1 MVEYTKY
8 IKEIKMKNINKLIAC
23 LLAVVLLVAC
33 NSNKAPEVA
42 DEPAPEAIPAE
53 EADSVEKDG
62 DAVSVV
68 TNTFPAYDWVKN
80 ITEGTD
86 VEVTNLTD
94 NGVSLHNYEPS
105 AQDIEKIAK
114 SNLFLYVGGESDE
127 WAPDAAKQAPKA
139 KVLNMLEI
147 LGDAVK
153 EEEVKE
159 GMEHDHDHEHGD
171 EDHDHD
177 HDHGDEDHD
186 HEDGDE
192 DHDHDHDHDHEHE
205 HEHEEVEYDEHVWL
219 SVKNAK
225 TISKAIADA
234 LCEIDLKNADTFKKN
249 YEAYAAKLDA
259 LQNDFDEMRKAAK
272 QDTILVADRFPF
284 RYLVSDLDLD
294 YFAAFVG
301 CSAESEASFETI
313 SFLAQKVD
321 ELNIKHIIKLAGSD
335 GKIADTVKNASK
347 AKDQDIIEMTS
358 MENASSNDGKTY
370 IDYMQMNLD
379 ALKKAL
385 N

>member
-1 MVEYTKY
+1 
-8 IKEIKMKNINKLIAC
+8 MKNINKLIAC

-62 DAVSVV
+62 YAVSVV

-127 WAPDAAKQAPKA
+127 WAPDAAKQAPNA

-171 EDHDHD
+171 EDHDHE
-177 HDHGDEDHD
+177 HGDEDHD
-186 HEDGDE
+186 HEHEDADHD
-192 DHDHDHDHDHEHE
+192 DHDHDHDHDHEHD
-205 HEHEEVEYDEHVWL
+205 HEEIEYDEHVWL

-234 LCEIDLKNADTFKKN
+234 LCEIDAKNADTFKKN

-259 LQNDFDEMRKAAK
+259 LQNDFDEMRKVAK

-321 ELNIKHIIKLAGSD
+321 ELGLKHIIKLAGSD
-335 GKIADTVKNASK
+335 GKIADTVKNASMT
-347 AKDQDIIEMTS
+347 KDQDIIEMTS

-370 IDYMQMNLD
+370 IDYTQMNLD

>member
-1 MVEYTKY
+1 
-8 IKEIKMKNINKLIAC
+8 MKNINKFLAC
-23 LLAVVLLVAC
+23 LLMVVLLVAC
-33 NSNKAPEVA
+33 NSNKAPEMA
-42 DEPAPEAIPAE
+42 EEPASEAIPAV
-53 EADSVEKDG
+53 EADSIQKDG
-62 DAVSVV
+62 DAISVV

-114 SNLFLYVGGESDE
+114 ANLFLYVGGESDE
-127 WAPDAAKQAPKA
+127 WAPNAAKQAPNA
-139 KVLNMLEI
+139 KILNMLEI

-159 GMEHDHDHEHGD
+159 GMEHEHE
-171 EDHDHD
+171 
-177 HDHGDEDHD
+177 

-192 DHDHDHDHDHEHE
+192 DHEHEHGNEDHDDHDDNDHDHDHDHDHEHE
-205 HEHEEVEYDEHVWL
+205 EIEYDEHVWL

-225 TISKAIADA
+225 TIYMAIADA
-234 LCEIDLKNADTFKKN
+234 LAEIDPKNADKFKAN

-259 LQNDFDEMRKAAK
+259 LQNDFDVMRKAAK

-321 ELNIKHIIKLAGSD
+321 ELGIKHIIKLAGSD

-358 MENASSNDGKTY
+358 MENASSNDGKSY

>member
-1 MVEYTKY
+1 
-8 IKEIKMKNINKLIAC
+8 MKNINKLIAC

-177 HDHGDEDHD
+177 HDH
-186 HEDGDE
+186 
-192 DHDHDHDHDHEHE
+192 DHEHE
-205 HEHEEVEYDEHVWL
+205 EIEYDEHVWL

-234 LCEIDLKNADTFKKN
+234 LCEIDAKNADTFKKN

-272 QDTILVADRFPF
+272 QDNILVADRFPF

-335 GKIADTVKNASK
+335 GKIADTVKDASK

>member
-1 MVEYTKY
+1 MVEYTKYTKY
-8 IKEIKMKNINKLIAC
+8 IKEIKMKNINKLLAC

-159 GMEHDHDHEHGD
+159 GMEHEHDHEHGD

-177 HDHGDEDHD
+177 HGDEDHE

-192 DHDHDHDHDHEHE
+192 DHDH
-205 HEHEEVEYDEHVWL
+205 EHEEIEYDEHVWL

-234 LCEIDLKNADTFKKN
+234 LCEIDAKNADTFKKN

-321 ELNIKHIIKLAGSD
+321 ELNLKHIIKLAGSD

>member
-1 MVEYTKY
+1 
-8 IKEIKMKNINKLIAC
+8 MKNINKLIAC

-33 NSNKAPEVA
+33 NSNKAPEMA

-53 EADSVEKDG
+53 ETDSVQKDG

-159 GMEHDHDHEHGD
+159 GMEHDHDH
-171 EDHDHD
+171 
-177 HDHGDEDHD
+177 
-186 HEDGDE
+186 
-192 DHDHDHDHDHEHE
+192 DHEHD

-234 LCEIDLKNADTFKKN
+234 LCEIDAKNADTFKKN

>member
-1 MVEYTKY
+1 
-8 IKEIKMKNINKLIAC
+8 MKNINKLIAC

-114 SNLFLYVGGESDE
+114 ANLFLYVGGESDE

-159 GMEHDHDHEHGD
+159 GMEHEHDHEDGD

-192 DHDHDHDHDHEHE
+192 DHDHDHEHDHEHE
-205 HEHEEVEYDEHVWL
+205 HEEIEYDEHVWL

-234 LCEIDLKNADTFKKN
+234 LCEIDAKNADTFKKN

-370 IDYMQMNLD
+370 IDYMQINLD

>member
-1 MVEYTKY
+1 
-8 IKEIKMKNINKLIAC
+8 MKNINKLLAC

-33 NSNKAPEVA
+33 NSNKAPEMA

-147 LGDAVK
+147 LGDTVK

-159 GMEHDHDHEHGD
+159 GMEHDHEHEDGDEDHDHEHGD
-171 EDHDHD
+171 EDHDHEHEDAD
-177 HDHGDEDHD
+177 HDDHD
-186 HEDGDE
+186 HEH
-192 DHDHDHDHDHEHE
+192 DHEHEHDHDHDHEHE
-205 HEHEEVEYDEHVWL
+205 EIEYDEHVWL

-234 LCEIDLKNADTFKKN
+234 LCEIDAKNADTFKKN

-321 ELNIKHIIKLAGSD
+321 ELNLKHIIKLAGSD

-358 MENASSNDGKTY
+358 MENASSQDGKTY

>member
-1 MVEYTKY
+1 
-8 IKEIKMKNINKLIAC
+8 MKNINKFLAC
-23 LLAVVLLVAC
+23 LLAVALLVAC

-114 SNLFLYVGGESDE
+114 ANLFLYVGGESDE
-127 WAPDAAKQAPKA
+127 WAPDAAKQAPNA

-159 GMEHDHDHEHGD
+159 GMEHE
-171 EDHDHD
+171 
-177 HDHGDEDHD
+177 HD

-192 DHDHDHDHDHEHE
+192 DHDHDHEHDHEHE
-205 HEHEEVEYDEHVWL
+205 EIEYDEHVWL

-234 LCEIDLKNADTFKKN
+234 LCEIDAKNADTFKKN

-259 LQNDFDEMRKAAK
+259 LQNEFDEMRKAAK
-272 QDTILVADRFPF
+272 LDTILVADRFPF

-347 AKDQDIIEMTS
+347 AKNQDIIEMTS

>member
-1 MVEYTKY
+1 
-8 IKEIKMKNINKLIAC
+8 MKKINTFLAC

-33 NSNKAPEVA
+33 NSNKAPEMA

-127 WAPDAAKQAPKA
+127 WAPDAAKQAPNA
-139 KVLNMLEI
+139 KILNMLEI

-159 GMEHDHDHEHGD
+159 GMEHDHDH
-171 EDHDHD
+171 
-177 HDHGDEDHD
+177 DHGDEDHE
-186 HEDGDE
+186 HEHVDE
-192 DHDHDHDHDHEHE
+192 DHDHEHEDADHDDHDHDHDHEHD
-205 HEHEEVEYDEHVWL
+205 HEEIEYDEHVWL

-234 LCEIDLKNADTFKKN
+234 LCEIDAKNVDTFKKN

-259 LQNDFDEMRKAAK
+259 LQNDFDEMRKDAK

-321 ELNIKHIIKLAGSD
+321 ELGLKHIIKLAGSD

>member
-1 MVEYTKY
+1 
-8 IKEIKMKNINKLIAC
+8 MKNINKLLAC

-33 NSNKAPEVA
+33 NSNKAPEMA
-42 DEPAPEAIPAE
+42 NEPAPEAIPAE

-86 VEVTNLTD
+86 VVVTNLTD

-114 SNLFLYVGGESDE
+114 ANLFLYVGGESDE
-127 WAPDAAKQAPKA
+127 WAPDAAKQAPNA

-147 LGDAVK
+147 LGDSVK
-153 EEEVKE
+153 EEEIKE
-159 GMEHDHDHEHGD
+159 GMEHDH
-171 EDHDHD
+171 
-177 HDHGDEDHD
+177 DHD

-192 DHDHDHDHDHEHE
+192 DHDHDHEHDHEE
-205 HEHEEVEYDEHVWL
+205 IEYDEHVWL

-234 LCEIDLKNADTFKKN
+234 LCEIDAKNTDTFKKN

-321 ELNIKHIIKLAGSD
+321 ELNLKHIIKLAGSD

-358 MENASSNDGKTY
+358 MENASSKDGKTY

>member
-8 IKEIKMKNINKLIAC
+8 TKEINMKNINKLLAC

-53 EADSVEKDG
+53 EADSVEKNG

-105 AQDIEKIAK
+105 AQDVEKIAK

-159 GMEHDHDHEHGD
+159 GMEHEHDHEHGD

-177 HDHGDEDHD
+177 HGDDDHEHEDADHD
-186 HEDGDE
+186 
-192 DHDHDHDHDHEHE
+192 DHDHDHDHEHD
-205 HEHEEVEYDEHVWL
+205 HEHEEIEYDEHVWL

-234 LCEIDLKNADTFKKN
+234 LCEIDAKNADTFKKN
-249 YEAYAAKLDA
+249 YEAYAAKLDT

>member
-1 MVEYTKY
+1 
-8 IKEIKMKNINKLIAC
+8 MKNINKLIAC

-114 SNLFLYVGGESDE
+114 ANLFLYVGGESDE
-127 WAPDAAKQAPKA
+127 WAPDTAKQAPNA

-159 GMEHDHDHEHGD
+159 GMEHDHE
-171 EDHDHD
+171 
-177 HDHGDEDHD
+177 

-192 DHDHDHDHDHEHE
+192 DHDH
-205 HEHEEVEYDEHVWL
+205 EEIEYDEHVWL

-234 LCEIDLKNADTFKKN
+234 LCEIDAKNADTFKKN

>member
-1 MVEYTKY
+1 MVEYTEYTKY
-8 IKEIKMKNINKLIAC
+8 TKEINMKKINTFLAC

-42 DEPAPEAIPAE
+42 DEPAPESIPAE

-159 GMEHDHDHEHGD
+159 GMEHDHE
-171 EDHDHD
+171 
-177 HDHGDEDHD
+177 

-192 DHDHDHDHDHEHE
+192 DHDHDHDNDEDHEHEDADHDDHDHDHEHDHEHE
-205 HEHEEVEYDEHVWL
+205 EIEYDEHVWL

-234 LCEIDLKNADTFKKN
+234 LCEIDAKNADTFKKN

-321 ELNIKHIIKLAGSD
+321 ELNLKHIIKLAGSD
-335 GKIADTVKNASK
+335 GKIADTVKNSSK

>member
-1 MVEYTKY
+1 
-8 IKEIKMKNINKLIAC
+8 MKKINTFLVC

-33 NSNKAPEVA
+33 NSNKAPEMA
-42 DEPAPEAIPAE
+42 EEPASEAIPADQ
-53 EADSVEKDG
+53 ADSIQKDG
-62 DAVSVV
+62 DAISVV

-114 SNLFLYVGGESDE
+114 ANLFLYVGGESDE

-159 GMEHDHDHEHGD
+159 GMEHDHDHEDGD
-171 EDHDHD
+171 DDHED
-177 HDHGDEDHD
+177 GDEDHD

-192 DHDHDHDHDHEHE
+192 DHDHDHDYDHDHEHE
-205 HEHEEVEYDEHVWL
+205 EIEYDEHVWL

-225 TISKAIADA
+225 TISMAIADA
-234 LCEIDLKNADTFKKN
+234 LAEIDPKNADKFKAN

-284 RYLVSDLDLD
+284 RYLVSNLDLD

-321 ELNIKHIIKLAGSD
+321 ELGLKHIIKLAGSD

-358 MENASSNDGKTY
+358 MENASSNDGKSY

>member
-1 MVEYTKY
+1 MVEYTEYTKY
-8 IKEIKMKNINKLIAC
+8 TKEINMKKINTFLAC

-42 DEPAPEAIPAE
+42 DEPAPESIPAE

-62 DAVSVV
+62 DAASVV

-159 GMEHDHDHEHGD
+159 GMEHDHE
-171 EDHDHD
+171 
-177 HDHGDEDHD
+177 

-192 DHDHDHDHDHEHE
+192 DHDHDHDNDEDHEHEDADHDDHDHDHEHDHEHE
-205 HEHEEVEYDEHVWL
+205 EIEYDEHVWL

-234 LCEIDLKNADTFKKN
+234 LCEIDAKNADTFKKN

-321 ELNIKHIIKLAGSD
+321 ELNLKHIIKLAGSD
-335 GKIADTVKNASK
+335 GKIADTVKNSSK

>member
-1 MVEYTKY
+1 MVEYIKYTKY
-8 IKEIKMKNINKLIAC
+8 IKEIKMKNINKLLAC

-127 WAPDAAKQAPKA
+127 WAPDAAKQAPNA

-159 GMEHDHDHEHGD
+159 GMEHDHDHEDDD
-171 EDHDHD
+171 EDHDHED
-177 HDHGDEDHD
+177 GDKDHD

-192 DHDHDHDHDHEHE
+192 DHDHDHDHEHDHEHE
-205 HEHEEVEYDEHVWL
+205 EIEYDEHVWL

-234 LCEIDLKNADTFKKN
+234 LCEIDAKNADTFKKN

-321 ELNIKHIIKLAGSD
+321 ELNLKHIIKLAGSD

>member
-1 MVEYTKY
+1 
-8 IKEIKMKNINKLIAC
+8 MKNINKFLAC
-23 LLAVVLLVAC
+23 LLMVVLLVAC
-33 NSNKAPEVA
+33 NSNKAPEMA
-42 DEPAPEAIPAE
+42 EDPASEAIPDDQ
-53 EADSVEKDG
+53 ADSIQKDG
-62 DAVSVV
+62 DAISVV

-114 SNLFLYVGGESDE
+114 ANLFLYVGGESDE
-127 WAPDAAKQAPKA
+127 WAPDAAKQAPNA

-159 GMEHDHDHEHGD
+159 GMEHEHEHEDGDEDHEHGD

-177 HDHGDEDHD
+177 HDH
-186 HEDGDE
+186 
-192 DHDHDHDHDHEHE
+192 
-205 HEHEEVEYDEHVWL
+205 EHEEIEYDEHVWL
-219 SVKNAK
+219 SAKNVK
-225 TISKAIADA
+225 TISMAIADA
-234 LCEIDLKNADTFKKN
+234 LAEIDPKNADKFKAN
-249 YEAYAAKLDA
+249 YEAYAEKLDA

-272 QDTILVADRFPF
+272 HDTILVVDRFPF

-321 ELNIKHIIKLAGSD
+321 ELGIKHIIKLAGSD

-358 MENASSNDGKTY
+358 MENASSNDGKSY

>member
-1 MVEYTKY
+1 
-8 IKEIKMKNINKLIAC
+8 MKNINKLLAC

-114 SNLFLYVGGESDE
+114 ANLFLYVSGESDE
-127 WAPDAAKQAPKA
+127 WAPDAAKQAPNA

-159 GMEHDHDHEHGD
+159 GMEHEHEH
-171 EDHDHD
+171 E
-177 HDHGDEDHD
+177 HGDEDHD

-192 DHDHDHDHDHEHE
+192 DHDHEDADHDDHDHDHDHEHD

-234 LCEIDLKNADTFKKN
+234 LCEIDAKNADTFKKN

>member
-8 IKEIKMKNINKLIAC
+8 IKEIKMKNINKLLAC

-33 NSNKAPEVA
+33 NSNKAPEMA

-127 WAPDAAKQAPKA
+127 WAPDAAKQAPNA

-159 GMEHDHDHEHGD
+159 GMEHEHE
-171 EDHDHD
+171 
-177 HDHGDEDHD
+177 

-205 HEHEEVEYDEHVWL
+205 EIEYDEHVWL

-234 LCEIDLKNADTFKKN
+234 LCEIDAKNADTFKKN

>member
-1 MVEYTKY
+1 
-8 IKEIKMKNINKLIAC
+8 MKNINKLLSC

-33 NSNKAPEVA
+33 NSNKAPEMA
-42 DEPAPEAIPAE
+42 NEPAPEAIPAE

-86 VEVTNLTD
+86 VVVTNLTD

-114 SNLFLYVGGESDE
+114 ANLFLYVGGESDE
-127 WAPDAAKQAPKA
+127 WAPDAAKQAPNA

-147 LGDAVK
+147 LGDSVK
-153 EEEVKE
+153 EEEIKE
-159 GMEHDHDHEHGD
+159 GMEHDH
-171 EDHDHD
+171 
-177 HDHGDEDHD
+177 DHD

-192 DHDHDHDHDHEHE
+192 DHDHDHEHDHEE
-205 HEHEEVEYDEHVWL
+205 IEYDEHVWL

-234 LCEIDLKNADTFKKN
+234 LCEIDAKNTDTFKKN

>member
-1 MVEYTKY
+1 
-8 IKEIKMKNINKLIAC
+8 MKNINKFLAC
-23 LLAVVLLVAC
+23 LLMVVLLVAC
-33 NSNKAPEVA
+33 NSNKAPEMA
-42 DEPAPEAIPAE
+42 EDPASEAIPAG
-53 EADSVEKDG
+53 EADSIQKDG
-62 DAVSVV
+62 GAISVV

-86 VEVTNLTD
+86 ARVTNLTD

-114 SNLFLYVGGESDE
+114 ANLFLYVGGESDE
-127 WAPDAAKQAPKA
+127 WAPDAAKQAPNA

-159 GMEHDHDHEHGD
+159 GMEHEHEHEDGDEDHDHEHGD

-177 HDHGDEDHD
+177 HGDE
-186 HEDGDE
+186 
-192 DHDHDHDHDHEHE
+192 DHDHEHE
-205 HEHEEVEYDEHVWL
+205 HEEIEYDEHVWL

-225 TISKAIADA
+225 TISMAIADA
-234 LCEIDLKNADTFKKN
+234 LAEIDPKNADTFKAN

-272 QDTILVADRFPF
+272 HDTILVADRFPF

-321 ELNIKHIIKLAGSD
+321 ELGIKHIIKLAGSD

-358 MENASSNDGKTY
+358 MENASSNDGKSY

>member
-1 MVEYTKY
+1 
-8 IKEIKMKNINKLIAC
+8 MKNINKFLAC

-33 NSNKAPEVA
+33 NSNKAPEKA
-42 DEPAPEAIPAE
+42 EEPATESIPAS
-53 EADSVEKDG
+53 EADSIQKDG
-62 DAVSVV
+62 AVKVV
-68 TNTFPAYDWVKN
+68 TNIFPAYDWVKN

-86 VEVTNLTD
+86 VEVLNLTD

-105 AQDIEKIAK
+105 AQDIEEIAK
-114 SNLFLYVGGESDE
+114 STLFLYVGGESDE
-127 WAPDAAKQAPKA
+127 WAPDAAKQAPNA

-147 LGDAVK
+147 LGDTVK

-159 GMEHDHDHEHGD
+159 GMEHDHD
-171 EDHDHD
+171 
-177 HDHGDEDHD
+177 
-186 HEDGDE
+186 
-192 DHDHDHDHDHEHE
+192 DHDHEHAD
-205 HEHEEVEYDEHVWL
+205 HDDHDHDHEEVEYDEHVWL

-234 LCEIDLKNADTFKKN
+234 LCEIDAKNADTFKKN

-259 LQNDFDEMRKAAK
+259 LQNEFDEARKTAK
-272 QDTILVADRFPF
+272 VDTILVADRFPF

-313 SFLAQKVD
+313 SFLAQKLD
-321 ELNIKHIIKLAGSD
+321 ELGLKHIIKLMGSD
-335 GKIADTVKNASK
+335 GKIADTVKNSTK
-347 AKDQDIIEMTS
+347 TKDQDILEMTS
-358 MENASSNDGKTY
+358 MENVSSKDGKSY

>member
-1 MVEYTKY
+1 
-8 IKEIKMKNINKLIAC
+8 MKNINKFLAC

-33 NSNKAPEVA
+33 NSNKAPEKA
-42 DEPAPEAIPAE
+42 EEPATESIPAS
-53 EADSVEKDG
+53 EADSIQKDG
-62 DAVSVV
+62 AVKVV
-68 TNTFPAYDWVKN
+68 TNIFPAYDWVKN

-86 VEVTNLTD
+86 VEVLNLTD

-105 AQDIEKIAK
+105 AQDIEEIAK

-127 WAPDAAKQAPKA
+127 WAPDAAKQAPNA

-147 LGDAVK
+147 LGDTVK

-159 GMEHDHDHEHGD
+159 GMEHDHDHEHAD
-171 EDHDHD
+171 HDDHDHD
-177 HDHGDEDHD
+177 
-186 HEDGDE
+186 
-192 DHDHDHDHDHEHE
+192 

-234 LCEIDLKNADTFKKN
+234 LCEIDAKNADTFKKN

-259 LQNDFDEMRKAAK
+259 LQNEFDEARKTAK
-272 QDTILVADRFPF
+272 VDTILVADRFPF

-313 SFLAQKVD
+313 SFLAQKLD
-321 ELNIKHIIKLAGSD
+321 ELGLKHIIKLMGSD
-335 GKIADTVKNASK
+335 GKIADTVKNSTK
-347 AKDQDIIEMTS
+347 TKDQDILEMTS
-358 MENASSNDGKTY
+358 MENVSSKDGKSY

>member
-1 MVEYTKY
+1 MVEYTKYTKY
-8 IKEIKMKNINKLIAC
+8 IKEIKMKKINTFLAC

-33 NSNKAPEVA
+33 NSNKAPEMA

-53 EADSVEKDG
+53 EADSVEKNG

-105 AQDIEKIAK
+105 AEDIEKIAK

-159 GMEHDHDHEHGD
+159 GMEHEHE
-171 EDHDHD
+171 
-177 HDHGDEDHD
+177 

-192 DHDHDHDHDHEHE
+192 DHDHEHDNDEDHEHEDADHDDHDHDHEHE
-205 HEHEEVEYDEHVWL
+205 HEHEEIEYDEHVWL
-219 SVKNAK
+219 SVKNAE

-234 LCEIDLKNADTFKKN
+234 LCEIDAKNADTFKKN

-335 GKIADTVKNASK
+335 GKIADTVKNSTK

-358 MENASSNDGKTY
+358 MENASSQDGKSY
-370 IDYMQMNLD
+370 IDYMQMNLE

>member
-1 MVEYTKY
+1 
-8 IKEIKMKNINKLIAC
+8 MKNINKLIAC

-53 EADSVEKDG
+53 EADSVQKDG
-62 DAVSVV
+62 AVKVV
-68 TNTFPAYDWVKN
+68 TNTFPAYDWVKK

-105 AQDIEKIAK
+105 AQDVEKIAK

-127 WAPDAAKQAPKA
+127 WAPDAAKQAPNA
-139 KVLNMLEI
+139 KVRNMLEI

-159 GMEHDHDHEHGD
+159 GMEHDHDHEDGDDDHDHEHGD

-177 HDHGDEDHD
+177 HDHEHD
-186 HEDGDE
+186 HEE
-192 DHDHDHDHDHEHE
+192 I
-205 HEHEEVEYDEHVWL
+205 EYDEHVWL

-234 LCEIDLKNADTFKKN
+234 LCEIDAKNADKFKAN

-321 ELNIKHIIKLAGSD
+321 ELNLKHIIKLAGSD
-335 GKIADTVKNASK
+335 GKIADTVKNASM

-370 IDYMQMNLD
+370 VDYMQMNLD

>member
-1 MVEYTKY
+1 
-8 IKEIKMKNINKLIAC
+8 MKNINKLIAC

-127 WAPDAAKQAPKA
+127 WAPDAAKQAPNA

-159 GMEHDHDHEHGD
+159 GMEHDHDH
-171 EDHDHD
+171 
-177 HDHGDEDHD
+177 
-186 HEDGDE
+186 
-192 DHDHDHDHDHEHE
+192 DHDHDHEHD
-205 HEHEEVEYDEHVWL
+205 HEEIEYDEHVWL

-234 LCEIDLKNADTFKKN
+234 LCEIDEKNADTFKKN

-321 ELNIKHIIKLAGSD
+321 ELNLKHIIKLAGSD

>member
-8 IKEIKMKNINKLIAC
+8 TKEINMKNINKLLAC

-86 VEVTNLTD
+86 VEVNNLTD

-127 WAPDAAKQAPKA
+127 WAPDAAKQAPNA
-139 KVLNMLEI
+139 KILNMLEI

-159 GMEHDHDHEHGD
+159 GMEHEHEHEHGD

-177 HDHGDEDHD
+177 HDHGDEDHE
-186 HEDGDE
+186 HEHGDE
-192 DHDHDHDHDHEHE
+192 DHDHDHEHDHEHE
-205 HEHEEVEYDEHVWL
+205 EIEYDEHVWL

-234 LCEIDLKNADTFKKN
+234 LCEIDAKNADTFKKN

-284 RYLVSDLDLD
+284 RYLVNDLDLD

-335 GKIADTVKNASK
+335 GKIADTVKNSSK

>member
-1 MVEYTKY
+1 
-8 IKEIKMKNINKLIAC
+8 MKNINKLLAC

-33 NSNKAPEVA
+33 NSNKAPEMA

-53 EADSVEKDG
+53 EADSVEKDV

-114 SNLFLYVGGESDE
+114 ANLFLYVGGESDE
-127 WAPDAAKQAPKA
+127 WAPDAAKQAPNA

-159 GMEHDHDHEHGD
+159 GMEHE
-171 EDHDHD
+171 
-177 HDHGDEDHD
+177 HD

-192 DHDHDHDHDHEHE
+192 DHDHDHEHDHEHE
-205 HEHEEVEYDEHVWL
+205 HEEIEYDEHVWL

-234 LCEIDLKNADTFKKN
+234 LCEIDAKNADTFKKN

-284 RYLVSDLDLD
+284 RYLVSDLDLE

-321 ELNIKHIIKLAGSD
+321 ELNIKYIIKLAGSD
-335 GKIADTVKNASK
+335 GKIADTVKNSSK

>member
-1 MVEYTKY
+1 MVEYTKYTKY

-33 NSNKAPEVA
+33 NSNKAPEMA

-127 WAPDAAKQAPKA
+127 WAPDAAKQAPNA

-159 GMEHDHDHEHGD
+159 GMEHDHDHEHVD
-171 EDHDHD
+171 D
-177 HDHGDEDHD
+177 DHD
-186 HEDGDE
+186 HEDGDDDHDHEHE
-192 DHDHDHDHDHEHE
+192 DADHDHDHDHEHE
-205 HEHEEVEYDEHVWL
+205 HEEIEYDEHVWL

-234 LCEIDLKNADTFKKN
+234 LCEIDAKNADTFKKN

-321 ELNIKHIIKLAGSD
+321 ELNLKHIIKLAGSD

>member
-1 MVEYTKY
+1 
-8 IKEIKMKNINKLIAC
+8 MKNINKLIAC

-33 NSNKAPEVA
+33 NSNKAPEMA
-42 DEPAPEAIPAE
+42 DEPAPEAIPADQ
-53 EADSVEKDG
+53 ADSVEKDG

-127 WAPDAAKQAPKA
+127 WAPDAAKQAPNA
-139 KVLNMLEI
+139 KILNMLEI

-159 GMEHDHDHEHGD
+159 GMEHE
-171 EDHDHD
+171 
-177 HDHGDEDHD
+177 HD

-192 DHDHDHDHDHEHE
+192 DHDHEHDHEHE
-205 HEHEEVEYDEHVWL
+205 EIEYDEHVWL

-234 LCEIDLKNADTFKKN
+234 LCEIDAKNADTFKKN

-272 QDTILVADRFPF
+272 HDTILVADRFPF

>member
-1 MVEYTKY
+1 
-8 IKEIKMKNINKLIAC
+8 MKNINKLIAC

-42 DEPAPEAIPAE
+42 EEPAPEAIPAE

-114 SNLFLYVGGESDE
+114 ANLFLYVGGESDE
-127 WAPDAAKQAPKA
+127 WAPDAAKQAPNA

-171 EDHDHD
+171 E
-177 HDHGDEDHD
+177 GHD
-186 HEDGDE
+186 HEHGD
-192 DHDHDHDHDHEHE
+192 DDHDHEHE
-205 HEHEEVEYDEHVWL
+205 HGEIEYDEHVWL

-225 TISKAIADA
+225 TISMAIADA
-234 LCEIDLKNADTFKKN
+234 LAEIDPKNADTFKKN

-321 ELNIKHIIKLAGSD
+321 ELNLKHIIKLAGSD

>member
-8 IKEIKMKNINKLIAC
+8 TKEINMKNINKLLAC

-62 DAVSVV
+62 DAISVI

-80 ITEGTD
+80 IIEGTD

-127 WAPDAAKQAPKA
+127 WAPDAAKQAPNA
-139 KVLNMLEI
+139 KILNMLEI

-159 GMEHDHDHEHGD
+159 GMEHEHEHEHGD

-177 HDHGDEDHD
+177 HDHGDDDHEHEDADHD
-186 HEDGDE
+186 
-192 DHDHDHDHDHEHE
+192 DHDHEHD
-205 HEHEEVEYDEHVWL
+205 HEEIEYDEHVWL

-234 LCEIDLKNADTFKKN
+234 LCEIDAKNADTFKKN

-321 ELNIKHIIKLAGSD
+321 ELNLKHIIKLAGSD
-335 GKIADTVKNASK
+335 GKIADTVKNSSK

>member
-1 MVEYTKY
+1 M
-8 IKEIKMKNINKLIAC
+8 
-23 LLAVVLLVAC
+23 
-33 NSNKAPEVA
+33 
-42 DEPAPEAIPAE
+42 
-53 EADSVEKDG
+53 
-62 DAVSVV
+62 
-68 TNTFPAYDWVKN
+68 KN

-127 WAPDAAKQAPKA
+127 WAPGAAKQAPKA

-171 EDHDHD
+171 EDHDHE
-177 HDHGDEDHD
+177 HGDDDHEHD
-186 HEDGDE
+186 HE
-192 DHDHDHDHDHEHE
+192 HDHDHEHE
-205 HEHEEVEYDEHVWL
+205 EIEYDEHVWL

-234 LCEIDLKNADTFKKN
+234 LCEIDAKNADKFKAN

-321 ELNIKHIIKLAGSD
+321 ELNLKHIIKLAGSD

-358 MENASSNDGKTY
+358 MENASSKDGKTY

>member
-1 MVEYTKY
+1 
-8 IKEIKMKNINKLIAC
+8 MKNINKLLAC

-33 NSNKAPEVA
+33 NSNKAPEMA

-53 EADSVEKDG
+53 EADSVQKDG

-114 SNLFLYVGGESDE
+114 ANLFLYVGGESDK
-127 WAPDAAKQAPKA
+127 WASDAAKQAPKA

-171 EDHDHD
+171 EN
-177 HDHGDEDHD
+177 HD

-192 DHDHDHDHDHEHE
+192 DHDHDHEHDHEE
-205 HEHEEVEYDEHVWL
+205 IEYDEHVWL

-234 LCEIDLKNADTFKKN
+234 LCEIDAKNTDTFKKN

>member
-1 MVEYTKY
+1 
-8 IKEIKMKNINKLIAC
+8 MKNINKLLSC

-33 NSNKAPEVA
+33 NSNKAPEMA
-42 DEPAPEAIPAE
+42 NEPAPEAIPAE

-86 VEVTNLTD
+86 VVVTNLTD

-114 SNLFLYVGGESDE
+114 ANLFLYVGGESDE
-127 WAPDAAKQAPKA
+127 WAPDAAKQAPNA

-147 LGDAVK
+147 LGDSVK
-153 EEEVKE
+153 EEEIKE
-159 GMEHDHDHEHGD
+159 GMEHDH
-171 EDHDHD
+171 
-177 HDHGDEDHD
+177 DHD

-192 DHDHDHDHDHEHE
+192 DHDHDHEHDHEE
-205 HEHEEVEYDEHVWL
+205 IEYDEHVWL

-234 LCEIDLKNADTFKKN
+234 LCEIDAKNTDTFKKN

-313 SFLAQKVD
+313 RFLAQKVD